1 MALDEQVRGIL
12 EWVERH
18 PGPAVVDDPIE
29 VVRAAYDAS
38 ASVVD
43 PNPPAMADVVDLTID
58 GPRGPIPAR
67 LFVPDGQRSDG
78 LVVWCHGGGWLQG
91 GLVSHDPT
99 FRRLAAA
106 SGCRLVAV
114 DYRLA
119 PEHPFPAGLDD
130 TLAALAWV
138 KENAASFGADPE
150 LVVLGGD
157 SAGANLALVASLE
170 AGSTRSGPV
179 LQVLCY
185 PPLGPEL
192 LTDSLHEFATGYALT
207 AKEMSFCWRTY
218 LPEGIDHADRRISPL
233 LRQDLVVAP
242 PTIIAV
248 AGFDPLRDEG
258 LAFAGLLEG
267 AGVAVDVI
275 AEDTLIHGFMRLGG
289 IVTAA
294 GEAIERIGQRLRS
307 ALDAIEI
314 DRQSLKGQIS

>member
-1 MALDEQVRGIL
+1 MALDDQVRAML
-12 EWVERH
+12 DWVATN
-18 PGPAVVDDPIE
+18 PGPALGTAPIATI
-29 VVRAAYDAS
+29 RAAYDAS
-38 ASVVD
+38 AEVVD
-43 PNPPAMADVVDLTID
+43 PHPPDMAAVSDLAID
-58 GPRGPIPAR
+58 GPGGPIPAR
-67 LFVPDGQRSDG
+67 LFVPEGSLGSG

-91 GLVSHDPT
+91 GLQSHDPT

-119 PEHPFPAGLDD
+119 PEHPFPAGLED
-130 TLAALAWV
+130 TLAALAWA
-138 KENAASFGADPE
+138 KEHASSLGADPS

-170 AGSTRSGPV
+170 AGIMGDGPV

-207 AKEMSFCWRTY
+207 ADEMAFCWQAY

-233 LRQDLVVAP
+233 LRQDLEVAP

-267 AGVAVDVI
+267 AGVHVEVL

-289 IVTAA
+289 IITAA
-294 GEAIERIGQRLRS
+294 KVAIEGIGHRLRT
-307 ALDAIEI
+307 ALDAIEHE
-314 DRQSLKGQIS
+314 DAEGHAS